1 MKKNV
6 FVFSSYLPAKRYG
19 GPLKSVYNLVEST
32 SDEFNYYLISQDHDF
47 QQTEKL
53 PGIKPGW
60 NKVGK
65 ANVLYVNESDY
76 SYKNILKWMKTDKD
90 HIIQLPNIASTRL
103 DMPRTKKTKDQLHM
117 VYVGRIHPRK
127 NLKYA
132 VECLVNAKGNITL
145 DVYGAMEDEKYWKEC
160 ESIASQCKDRQKLT
174 YCGILSPLEVQ
185 QKYYQYDCLI
195 FPTLNE
201 NYGHVIVEAL
211 IAGCPAIISKGT
223 TPWDDYDGN
232 GGFCC
237 ELADPDQFVK
247 AIMALKAMNND
258 EYIALSKCN
267 IEYAESHFNNNILEK
282 QYVELFKS
290 IIEQKKSF

>member
-1 MKKNV
+1 M
-6 FVFSSYLPAKRYG
+6 
-19 GPLKSVYNLVEST
+19 
-32 SDEFNYYLISQDHDF
+32 
-47 QQTEKL
+47 
-53 PGIKPGW
+53 
-60 NKVGK
+60 
-65 ANVLYVNESDY
+65 
-76 SYKNILKWMKTDKD
+76 
-90 HIIQLPNIASTRL
+90 
-103 DMPRTKKTKDQLHM
+103 
-117 VYVGRIHPRK
+117 
-127 NLKYA
+127 
-132 VECLVNAKGNITL
+132 
-145 DVYGAMEDEKYWKEC
+145 
-160 ESIASQCKDRQKLT
+160 
-174 YCGILSPLEVQ
+174 
-185 QKYYQYDCLI
+185 
-195 FPTLNE
+195 
-201 NYGHVIVEAL
+201 IVEAL